1 MYFSNFKHNLIIIFC
16 ILLMM
21 IGCNNQKTK
30 YIIENNNIAEKTK
43 VSKENI
49 ETLKINKQFVN
60 KNNLK
65 TKILKRTILENN
77 NTTNVEKKNNGNI
90 VFEFRN
96 ERLLQGRNILQ
107 KTSIY

>member
-49 ETLKINKQFVN
+49 EP
-60 KNNLK
+60 
-65 TKILKRTILENN
+65 
-77 NTTNVEKKNNGNI
+77 
-90 VFEFRN
+90 
-96 ERLLQGRNILQ
+96 
-107 KTSIY
+107 